1 MLLVL
6 TIALAIA
13 GVHAEMAVEHLAPSV
28 VKANP
33 PQWVTA
39 VAIVAKTNAIVAL
52 AIAKALV
59 MAAVF
64 LVLRDKLSFWLGSA
78 NALHFPTFQ
87 TLITMAKRLT
97 WICLF
102 LLCIAG
108 VKAQTYC
115 YHCYKSYENDARQSE
130 DFYHYITFQGNCL
143 YTSEFATP
151 TVNINGMDVS
161 QMYRYQG
168 GKDKDGNMYY
178 GYALP
183 QYDPLSNDIFA
194 SNMMYS
200 MSGYLVSPDK
210 RTINFITTNYNNGT
224 IVFCYELCPDKN
236 CKKDTGSN
244 HSIPSMRH

>member
-1 MLLVL
+1 MLLAL

-13 GVHAEMAVEHLAPSV
+13 EVHAEMAVEHLAPSV

-102 LLCIAG
+102 LLAISG
-108 VKAQTYC
+108 IKAQTYC
-115 YHCYKSYENDARQSE
+115 YHCFKSCIKTNTGFKYSNE
-130 DFYHYITFQGNCL
+130 DYYTTFTFTGDCL
-143 YTSEFATP
+143 YTNNTYPPSGSSRSDRLWKVSTILNEGVLMYTEYQK
-151 TVNINGMDVS
+151 NIFGKWKEVEYVDTFFYHGYKVS
-161 QMYRYQG
+161 GDRNTITYMKEG
-168 GKDKDGNMYY
+168 SSIPFEAYY
-178 GYALP
+178 
-183 QYDPLSNDIFA
+183 FE
-194 SNMMYS
+194 
-200 MSGYLVSPDK
+200 
-210 RTINFITTNYNNGT
+210 R
-224 IVFCYELCPDKN
+224 CPDWN
-236 CKKDTGSN
+236 C
-244 HSIPSMRH
+244 R